1 MIMENIFDFFNLQDA
16 RLKNLGNPFEELQQ
30 MIEWEMFRPQLNII
44 YQKKRKS
51 NAGAKPKDVVMMFK
65 GLVVQSLYGLSD
77 DQLEYQIEDRRS
89 FRHFL
94 GIRYNERA
102 PDAKTFWAFREQL
115 TQLNLI
121 EPLFNTFF
129 QQLNKA
135 GYIARKGQIIDATFV
150 PVPIQRNNKEEN
162 KKIKKGDIPEDWSEN
177 KQRQKDTDARWTKKK
192 GRSTFGFKNHIEID
206 NQNKII
212 RDYTVTDA
220 NVHDSNVFEELLDAS
235 NTSKDVWAD
244 SAYRSK
250 EKEEQLK
257 EGGYR
262 SKIQRKGRRNK
273 PLTQWEQQ
281 GNRTRSKIRSRVEH
295 IFGAQ
300 CNYRVKM
307 IRSIGMARAK
317 MNIGMMNLTYNL
329 KRFCFL
335 QRSSAS

>member
-1 MIMENIFDFFNLQDA
+1 MNTIFDFFNFQDA
-16 RLKNLGNPFEELQQ
+16 RLRNLGNPFEELQT
-30 MIEWEMFRPQLNII
+30 IVDWEIFRPQLDLIH
-44 YQKKRKS
+44 QKERKS

-65 GLVVQSLYGLSD
+65 GLVIQSLYGLSD

-89 FRHFL
+89 FRRFL
-94 GIRYNERA
+94 GVRYNERA
-102 PDAKTFWAFREQL
+102 PDAKTFWAFREKL
-115 TQLNLI
+115 TQLNLM
-121 EPLFNTFF
+121 EPLFNSFL
-129 QQLNKA
+129 QQLNQA
-135 GYIARKGQIIDATFV
+135 GYIARKGQIVDATFI

-162 KKIKKGDIPEDWSEN
+162 EKIKTGDIPEDWSEN
-177 KQRQKDTDARWTKKK
+177 KQCQKDTDARWAKKN

-212 RDYTVTDA
+212 RKYAVTDA
-220 NVHDSNVFEELLDAS
+220 SVHDSNVFEELLDKS

-250 EKEEQLK
+250 EKEEELK
-257 EGGYR
+257 KKGYR
-262 SKIQRKGRRNK
+262 SRIQRKGKRNK

-300 CNYRVKM
+300 CNYRIKM
-307 IRSIGMARAK
+307 ISSIGIARAK
-317 MNIGMMNLTYNL
+317 MNIGLMNLTYNL